1 MVRWHFLRLLCV
13 ESSEGS
19 PRKGGLESFTSAIWC
34 TMRRLIVTHNALANV
49 PPLCAPNTASLSH
62 DLASLTIL
70 LKWSLAMMWGLT
82 QVHHCPGVMCHPIDT
97 LLCCSKPCKSLR
109 ELLASCKIPQRLD
122 WISFTGLCNVVI
134 CSKSSNMCKCMAQ
147 LRVVPGVAFWKS
159 RQWLHWLD
167 TRVAERQ
174 NFFTKKFLL
183 ILLLVI
189 LLEVAPGVAFWKS
202 EKWLDTW
209 VAGCQNF
216 YTKKI
221 LKWAFMPLLILFY
234 LYYSE
239 QPLLYFDNLSRS

>member
-1 MVRWHFLRLLCV
+1 MVIWFGWCWWWMMVELMGRWYFLRLLCV

-49 PPLCAPNTASLSH
+49 PPLCVPNTASLCH

-122 WISFTGLCNVVI
+122 WISFC
-134 CSKSSNMCKCMAQ
+134 A
-147 LRVVPGVAFWKS
+147 
-159 RQWLHWLD
+159 
-167 TRVAERQ
+167 
-174 NFFTKKFLL
+174 
-183 ILLLVI
+183 ILLSAVNQAACAS
-189 LLEVAPGVAFWKS
+189 VWHNS
-202 EKWLDTW
+202 E
-209 VAGCQNF
+209 
-216 YTKKI
+216 
-221 LKWAFMPLLILFY
+221 
-234 LYYSE
+234 
-239 QPLLYFDNLSRS
+239 